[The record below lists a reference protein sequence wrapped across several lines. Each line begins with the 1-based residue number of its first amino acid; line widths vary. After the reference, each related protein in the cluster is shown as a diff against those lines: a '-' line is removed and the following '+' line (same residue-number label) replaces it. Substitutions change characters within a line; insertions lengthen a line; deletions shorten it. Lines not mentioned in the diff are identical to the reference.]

1 MVRRDICVIIVE
13 SEERKS
19 EDYGSTERQDND
31 RAKIFSKLAS
41 DSNLP

>member
-19 EDYGSTERQDND
+19 EDYGATERQDND
-31 RAKIFSKLAS
+31 RAKIFKLAS